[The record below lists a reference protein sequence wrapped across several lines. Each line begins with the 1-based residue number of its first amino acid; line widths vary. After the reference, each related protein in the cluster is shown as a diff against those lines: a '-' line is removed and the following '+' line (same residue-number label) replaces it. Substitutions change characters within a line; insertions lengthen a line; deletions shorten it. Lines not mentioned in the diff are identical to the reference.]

1 MVSTNIDRQFIPAF
15 GYDPTSVRYG
25 LAWLLNSDD
34 ETLVQFHST
43 RGNRHES
50 IYYELEAIF
59 GKDIAYKS
67 SKEDR
72 ITIDAKIVRLLPN
85 DIHTNILVNN
95 DALGKK
101 EIKIKNERIIHLIT
115 DKRLP
120 FLQGPIR
127 LLACWANSEELEELE
142 SRYHISN
149 MLVITWD
156 EEEIKDW
163 KQKMPSQ
170 FKEYDLPRWWTW
182 EY

>member
-1 MVSTNIDRQFIPAF
+1 MVSSDTNRQFIPAL
-15 GYDPTSVRYG
+15 GYDPTSIRYG

-72 ITIDAKIVRLLPN
+72 ITIDEKIIHQLPN
-85 DIHTNILVNN
+85 DRHTNILVNK

-101 EIKIKNERIIHLIT
+101 EIKIKNERIVHLIT
-115 DKRLP
+115 DKKLP
-120 FLQGPIR
+120 LLQGPLR
-127 LLACWANSEELEELE
+127 LLACWANSCELEELE
-142 SRYHISN
+142 SRYQISN
-149 MLVITWD
+149 LLVITWG
-156 EEEIKDW
+156 EEEIMSW
-163 KQKMPSQ
+163 KQKKPSR
-170 FKEYDLPRWWTW
+170 FKEYDPPRWWEEEW
-182 EY
+182 